1 MVYEKSLLFCN
12 FACNICSRI
21 VIPTFSWFPCDVY
34 TSIYIYFCHRN
45 FLLFFNRAVATV
57 AVCDAVA
64 TTSTNA
70 PPTFLHLFTL
80 FLSLSISILFHVGDF
95 QVTQVS
101 VYMYSVWCCFYIF
114 VFDFIL
120 TLSLLSSSWFKLNMW
135 IESTTLCMYY
145 DVCVMCFNKAFN
157 RLACVLLSF

>member
-1 MVYEKSLLFCN
+1 MCILL
-12 FACNICSRI
+12 
-21 VIPTFSWFPCDVY
+21 
-34 TSIYIYFCHRN
+34 YIYFRHRN

-70 PPTFLHLFTL
+70 PPTFLHLFAL
-80 FLSLSISILFHVGDF
+80 FLSLSLSISILFHVGDF

-101 VYMYSVWCCFYIF
+101 VYMYSVMLLLL

-120 TLSLLSSSWFKLNMW
+120 ILFFL
-135 IESTTLCMYY
+135 
-145 DVCVMCFNKAFN
+145 V
-157 RLACVLLSF
+157 

>member
-1 MVYEKSLLFCN
+1 MRKVCCFATLHAIFVLASWSQLFLDFHAMCILLYISIFVIETFYCSLTALLLLLLFVMLLQQHRQTHRQH
-12 FACNICSRI
+12 F
-21 VIPTFSWFPCDVY
+21 F
-34 TSIYIYFCHRN
+34 IYSLSF
-45 FLLFFNRAVATV
+45 
-57 AVCDAVA
+57 
-64 TTSTNA
+64 
-70 PPTFLHLFTL
+70 
-80 FLSLSISILFHVGDF
+80 SLSISILFHVGDF